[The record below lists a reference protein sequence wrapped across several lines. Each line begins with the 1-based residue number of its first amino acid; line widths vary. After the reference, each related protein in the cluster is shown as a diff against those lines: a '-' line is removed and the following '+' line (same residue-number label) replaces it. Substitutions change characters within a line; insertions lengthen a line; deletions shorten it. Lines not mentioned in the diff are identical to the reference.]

1 MSKVIL
7 GVRNLKKFFPIKGGL
22 LQRTQANVH
31 AVDGVSF
38 DVREGECIG
47 LVGESGCGKS
57 TLGRCIIRLIEPTS
71 GEIRYRGS
79 DISGMDTKELWS
91 RIQMVFQNPMSSL
104 NPRLTIGYC
113 VGEPLIVR
121 KTPEAEVRARV
132 RELLTEVGLNEEH
145 YGRFPHEFS
154 GGQRQRIMI
163 ARALITDPEFIILD
177 EPTSSLDVSVQAKI
191 LNLLDD
197 IKSRIGIT
205 YMFISHDLSV
215 IKHLSDTILVMY
227 LGKLVEIAPKRKL
240 FSMSMHP
247 YTKLLIDSIPS
258 RSRRYSGEHA
268 ESPLNL
274 ELPSNIDPPRGC
286 RFHIRCPKAMDVC
299 LADDPELIEVEAGHY
314 VACHLYK

>member
-1 MSKVIL
+1 MSEAIL
-7 GVRNLKKFFPIKGGL
+7 RVRNLKKFFPIKGGL

-38 DVREGECIG
+38 DIGEGECIG

-71 GEIRYRGS
+71 GEILYRGS
-79 DISGMDTKELWS
+79 DVSGMDRKELWS
-91 RIQMVFQNPMSSL
+91 RIQMVFQDPMSSL

-121 KTPEAEVRARV
+121 RTPEAEVRARV
-132 RELLTEVGLNEEH
+132 SGLLAEVGLNEEH

-197 IKSRIGIT
+197 IKGRIGIT

-227 LGKLVEIAPKRKL
+227 LGKLVEIAPKREL
-240 FSMSMHP
+240 FSRSMHP
-247 YTKLLIDSIPS
+247 YTRLLIDSIPS
-258 RSRRYSGEHA
+258 RSRRYRGEHA
-268 ESPLNL
+268 GSPLGL
-274 ELPSNIDPPRGC
+274 ELPSNIDPPKGC
-286 RFHIRCPKAMDVC
+286 RFHTRCPKAMDVC

-314 VACHLYK
+314 VACHLYD

>member
-1 MSKVIL
+1 MGEEIL

-22 LQRTQANVH
+22 LQRTQENIH

-38 DVREGECIG
+38 DVREGESIG

-79 DISGMDTKELWS
+79 DISGMDKKELWS
-91 RIQMVFQNPMSSL
+91 RIQMVFQDPMSSL

-132 RELLTEVGLNEEH
+132 SGLLAEVGLNEEH

-227 LGKLVEIAPKRKL
+227 LGKLVEIAPKREL

-247 YTKLLIDSIPS
+247 YTRLLIDSIPS
-258 RSRRYSGEHA
+258 RSRRYRGEHA
-268 ESPLNL
+268 ESPLSL
-274 ELPSNIDPPRGC
+274 ELPSNIDPPKGC
-286 RFHIRCPKAMDVC
+286 RFHTRCPKAMDVC

-314 VACHLYK
+314 VACHLYN

>member
-1 MSKVIL
+1 MSEAIL
-7 GVRNLKKFFPIKGGL
+7 RVRNLKKFFPIKGGL
-22 LQRTQANVH
+22 LQRTQENIH

-38 DVREGECIG
+38 DVGEGECIG

-57 TLGRCIIRLIEPTS
+57 TLGRCIIHLIEPTS
-71 GEIRYRGS
+71 GEILYRGS
-79 DISGMDTKELWS
+79 DVSGMDRKELWS
-91 RIQMVFQNPMSSL
+91 RIQMVFQDPMSSL

-132 RELLTEVGLNEEH
+132 GELLAEVGLNEEH

-197 IKSRIGIT
+197 IKGRIGIT

-227 LGKLVEIAPKRKL
+227 LGKLVEIAPKREL

-247 YTKLLIDSIPS
+247 YTRLLIDSIPS
-258 RSRRYSGEHA
+258 RSRRYRGEHA
-268 ESPLNL
+268 ESPLGL
-274 ELPSNIDPPRGC
+274 ELPSNIDPPKGC
-286 RFHIRCPKAMDVC
+286 RFHTRCPKAMDVC

-314 VACHLYK
+314 VACHLYD

>member
-1 MSKVIL
+1 MSEAIL
-7 GVRNLKKFFPIKGGL
+7 RVRNLKKFFPIKGGL

-38 DVREGECIG
+38 DVWEGECIG

-71 GEIRYRGS
+71 GEILYRGS
-79 DISGMDTKELWS
+79 DISGMDRKELWS
-91 RIQMVFQNPMSSL
+91 RIQMVFQDPMSSL

-121 KTPEAEVRARV
+121 RTPEAEVRTRV
-132 RELLTEVGLNEEH
+132 AELLDEVGLNEEH

-227 LGKLVEIAPKRKL
+227 LGKLVEIAPKREL

-247 YTKLLIDSIPS
+247 YTRLLIDSIPS
-258 RSRRYSGEHA
+258 RSRRYGGEHA
-268 ESPLNL
+268 GSPLGL
-274 ELPSNIDPPRGC
+274 ELPSNIDPPKGC
-286 RFHIRCPKAMDVC
+286 RFHTRCPKAMDVC

-314 VACHLYK
+314 VACHLYN